1 MWNSGHDPLKRS
13 SSALKSPRK
22 ASLMCNGWKVFPERW
37 GKRNTEEERGCLK
50 ELPWQ
55 SGLISLCTYT
65 RTLHLSDSPS
75 SSSHSLYPS
84 PALAFLSF
92 CSLCFPWQWTL
103 ESALHVCYVETA
115 RKTER
120 EWGREQTPFRVLSM
134 YVCETKAFPTFMCFG
149 QAKTLISN
157 CFVPKT
163 VVLDQN
169 VSCQSRSSLIMIL
182 KHPDLK
188 GGLAE
193 VGHFPQGC
201 LIPCTILHHPQ
212 YQMYWIWAMH
222 QTCALVT
229 VKGAILSLKKINQSI
244 NVNYKNHENK
254 TSNNKTKH

>member
-1 MWNSGHDPLKRS
+1 MTPKRS

-65 RTLHLSDSPS
+65 RTLYLSDSPS
-75 SSSHSLYPS
+75 PSSHSSLPFS
-84 PALAFLSF
+84 CACFFVLFAGLFPLDSGLGVS
-92 CSLCFPWQWTL
+92 SLCLHGNNSRERRDRANALQSVEYVCVWTL
-103 ESALHVCYVETA
+103 KHFQPSCVRSRQKPWSAT
-115 RKTER
+115 
-120 EWGREQTPFRVLSM
+120 VLS
-134 YVCETKAFPTFMCFG
+134 
-149 QAKTLISN
+149 
-157 CFVPKT
+157 PK
-163 VVLDQN
+163 VFVLDQN
-169 VSCQSRSSLIMIL
+169 VSCQSKSSLIMIL

-229 VKGAILSLKKINQSI
+229 VKGAILSLKNQSI
-244 NVNYKNHENK
+244 NKCK
-254 TSNNKTKH
+254 L